1 MCLRHRCQS
10 GTLPGY
16 LTVVRFSIDG
26 ASQLSDQLRR
36 ANVTDTVKMS
46 LLCEVQGLCPLCRR
60 ALMVK
65 RKSKLVRVFDV
76 AHIYPL
82 NATDH
87 EKHILAAEEVLSDD
101 IDCEENFIALCKEC
115 HKIYDTKKTVQEYR
129 QLVEIKK
136 MFNRIKILSQTWDS
150 QTLHKDISIVARDL
164 EGLSELDIKNTTLS
178 FAALKLSQKKDE
190 SLGIMNEMKISQ
202 YILSFFTPIRSS
214 LKKLELEEKAKSLF
228 ICSQVKSY
236 YTLLLMQDFNQ
247 SQIFEKM
254 CEWFM
259 TNTGIKD
266 RSKSEVLVSYF
277 IQNCEIFSDDTA

>member
-1 MCLRHRCQS
+1 MLE
-10 GTLPGY
+10 G
-16 LTVVRFSIDG
+16 VVIAARLLEVDHFNIDG
-26 ASQLSDQLRR
+26 APHLSDQLRR

-65 RKSKLVRVFDV
+65 KGSKRVRVFDI

-82 NATDH
+82 NATEH
-87 EKHILAAEEVLSDD
+87 EKHILIAEEVLSAD

-136 MFNRIKILSQTWDS
+136 TINKIKALSQTWDR
-150 QTLHKDISIVARDL
+150 QTLHKDIAVVARDL
-164 EGLSELDIKNTTLS
+164 ETLSKLDIKKTTLS

-190 SLGIMNEMKISQ
+190 TLGNMNEMKIEQ
-202 YILSFFTPIRSS
+202 YIRSFFAPIRES
-214 LKKLELEEKAKSLF
+214 LRKLELEEKAKSLF

-236 YTLLLMQDFNQ
+236 YTLLLMQGFDQ
-247 SQIFEKM
+247 SQIFEEM
-254 CEWFM
+254 CVWFM
-259 TNTGIKD
+259 TNTGIKE

>member
-1 MCLRHRCQS
+1 M
-10 GTLPGY
+10 
-16 LTVVRFSIDG
+16 
-26 ASQLSDQLRR
+26 SDQLRR

-65 RKSKLVRVFDV
+65 KGSKRVRVFDI

-82 NATDH
+82 NATEH
-87 EKHILAAEEVLSDD
+87 EKYILIAEEVLSAD

-136 MFNRIKILSQTWDS
+136 TINKIKALSQTWDR
-150 QTLHKDISIVARDL
+150 QTLHKDIAVVARDL
-164 EGLSELDIKNTTLS
+164 EALSELDIKNTTLS

-190 SLGIMNEMKISQ
+190 TLGIMNEMKIGQ
-202 YILSFFTPIRSS
+202 YILSFFAPIRES
-214 LKKLELEEKAKSLF
+214 LRKLELEEKAKSLF

-236 YTLLLMQDFNQ
+236 YTLLLMQGFDQ
-247 SQIFEKM
+247 SQIFEEM
-254 CEWFM
+254 CVWFM
-259 TNTGIKD
+259 TNTGIKE

>member
-1 MCLRHRCQS
+1 MLE
-10 GTLPGY
+10 G
-16 LTVVRFSIDG
+16 VVIAARLLEVDHFNIDG
-26 ASQLSDQLRR
+26 APHLSDQLRR

-65 RKSKLVRVFDV
+65 KGSKRVRVFDI

-82 NATDH
+82 NATEH
-87 EKHILAAEEVLSDD
+87 EKHILIAEEVLSAD

-136 MFNRIKILSQTWDS
+136 TINKIKALSQTWDR
-150 QTLHKDISIVARDL
+150 QTLHKDIAVVARDL
-164 EGLSELDIKNTTLS
+164 EALSELDIKNTTLS

-190 SLGIMNEMKISQ
+190 TLGIMNEMKIGQ
-202 YILSFFTPIRSS
+202 YILSFFAPIRES
-214 LKKLELEEKAKSLF
+214 LRKLELEEKAKSLF

-236 YTLLLMQDFNQ
+236 YTLLLMQGFDQ
-247 SQIFEKM
+247 SQIFEEM
-254 CEWFM
+254 CVWFM
-259 TNTGIKD
+259 TNTGIKE